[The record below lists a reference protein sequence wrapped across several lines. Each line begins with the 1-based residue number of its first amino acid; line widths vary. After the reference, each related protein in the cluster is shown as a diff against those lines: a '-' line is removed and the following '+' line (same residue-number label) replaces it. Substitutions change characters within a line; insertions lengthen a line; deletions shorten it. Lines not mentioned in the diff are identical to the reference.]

1 MGSSPSKTNFAIVIM
16 DEIELLTYVTRCFF
30 FNFVQKHKQNLR
42 KKRYRAEWISNIV
55 YGRGILFFEI
65 KGLVTLMVR
74 ALVISLECCGFKP
87 QQTNLAIEIIDEI
100 EILTFVTRY
109 FFNNFEL

>member
-42 KKRYRAEWISNIV
+42 KKRYGAEWISNIV
-55 YGRGILFFEI
+55 YDTG
-65 KGLVTLMVR
+65 
-74 ALVISLECCGFKP
+74 
-87 QQTNLAIEIIDEI
+87 
-100 EILTFVTRY
+100 Y
-109 FFNNFEL
+109 FNFGNKRSCNSDG